1 MRWLLFACRSVVVGL
16 AGLSK
21 SSGLGG
27 EIIALLIS
35 FSFSLVGSHVLLGSF
50 LSPLLHHHHVS
61 YLLTVVIPFDLV

>member
-1 MRWLLFACRSVVVGL
+1 MAIACGSVVVGL
-16 AGLSK
+16 PGLSK

-27 EIIALLIS
+27 EILALLIS

-50 LSPLLHHHHVS
+50 LSPLLQHHHHVP